1 MTSAGSSAKSPFLY
15 PQTKGQVEEYC
26 EKLAFD
32 KLTIYQ
38 PGLLLC
44 NRTENR
50 TGERIFQ
57 GIMKPFYGAFGS
69 SVGAIP
75 CSCVANGEL
84 FSISSYGEFRENF
97 EIFILNCHF

>member
-84 FSISSYGEFRENF
+84 YGNIKASLTSDF
-97 EIFILNCHF
+97 

>member
-1 MTSAGSSAKSPFLY
+1 MTSAGSTSKSPFLY

-44 NRTENR
+44 NRAENR

-69 SVGAIP
+69 GVGAIP

-84 FSISSYGEFRENF
+84 DTGWYPISLKIKQWCSLRGKV
-97 EIFILNCHF
+97 

>member
-1 MTSAGSSAKSPFLY
+1 MTSAGSSSKSPFLY
-15 PQTKGQVEEYC
+15 PQTKGQVEEYV
-26 EKLAFD
+26 EKLAFER
-32 KLTIYQ
+32 LTIYQ

-84 FSISSYGEFRENF
+84 YSITKS
-97 EIFILNCHF
+97 

>member
-84 FSISSYGEFRENF
+84 NDNSKGTLASEFLISDF
-97 EIFILNCHF
+97 